1 MSPRIGLVLGAGGA
15 TGSGFH
21 AGVLAALHDTL
32 GFDARDAAIIVGTS
46 AGAATGALVRAG
58 LSAADLAARACGEP
72 LSAQGIRV
80 LQAMASAP
88 AYVAPRPSPPSPRPA
103 SLAGVIAAG
112 LRPWNA
118 RVGTIGAAMV
128 GEGTVSTEPM
138 AALFR
143 QIYGGRWSVDPLWLC
158 AVRLDDG
165 RRVVFDQA
173 MPGIDVGTAVA
184 ASCAVPGWFSP
195 VVINGARHVDGG
207 AFSPTNADLLR
218 DGGVDA
224 LIVSAPMSSTP
235 SATGI
240 RVDAPSRYLH
250 HSYLVAETAWVRGA
264 GLPVLV
270 VEPTRDDLDAFGP
283 NPMDALR
290 RPAVTRSVR
299 SSVAQR
305 LLSGDLRRAAHAV
318 GLSAN

>member
-1 MSPRIGLVLGAGGA
+1 MSPRVGLVLGAGGA

-21 AGVLAALHDTL
+21 AGVLAALHDAL
-32 GFDARDAAIIVGTS
+32 GFDARTAAVIVGTS

-72 LSAQGIRV
+72 LSAHGVRV
-80 LQAMASAP
+80 MRAMGSAP
-88 AYVAPRPSPPSPRPA
+88 AYVAPRPSPPSPRPS

-118 RVGTIGAAMV
+118 RVGTVAAALV
-128 GEGTVSTEPM
+128 GEGTLSTEPM

-143 QIYGGRWSVDPLWLC
+143 QLYGGRWSAEPLWLC

-195 VVINGARHVDGG
+195 VVINGARYVDGG

-218 DGGVDA
+218 EGGVDA

-235 SATGI
+235 AATGVRI
-240 RVDAPSRYLH
+240 DAPSRYLH
-250 HSYLVAETAWVRGA
+250 HSYLLAETAWVRSA
-264 GLPVLV
+264 NMPVLV

-283 NPMDALR
+283 NPMDALHR
-290 RPAVTRSVR
+290 AAVTRAVR
-299 SSVAQR
+299 SSVAAR
-305 LLSGDLRRAAHAV
+305 LLTGDLQRAAVAI
-318 GLSAN
+318 GLSPS